1 MKAIFTIILT
11 FVCLNAFAQHT
22 LTGKVIGADN
32 APLPYAA
39 ISLRNTET
47 YEIKGIA
54 ADSLGNFKFNDVSAG
69 KYILAADYVGH
80 SALQQQ
86 IEMPDND
93 FRVPDIILQQSD
105 NELDAIEV
113 KGRRIVDKDDR
124 KQIYPSQMI
133 KTNSN
138 NGYTALAMMLIPGL
152 KVDVFEN
159 KISSHGSTTLICI
172 NGRPVTEDEVKTLNP
187 IDIRRVD
194 YYQGI
199 NPKFPSASSVVD
211 FIMDKPN
218 QGASLYLSANQYLNR
233 LSGDDVADLKI
244 YKNKSEFNV
253 QVSGDYNHFETDKGI
268 NSQTNM
274 LESQNIITK
283 DVETTENSTHENSL
297 SGKFSYLYYGEKNTF
312 NVSTYVKGGHS
323 STDDGLQQVFNVNS
337 QNFKTTEYSHDDN
350 ISPAAKVF
358 YEHHFDNKQFVRL
371 SLYGSYNQNDNEHE
385 YMSEKNY
392 KSKTSEDY
400 YFLNPEV
407 LYGMPLGNRQ
417 VLFTNIMYFMND
429 IRQKFSEN
437 GLSQSSTL
445 NYSQGIYMLG
455 DAIWLIPQKFNIT
468 VQLSDRVMTI
478 DNGETN
484 NIKHYFSPD
493 LFYKY
498 RFGDMNIINGNFSF
512 GIYNPYMG
520 YYSRSQQHIDEYQI
534 TQGDPNLK
542 TSKCFTAEIN
552 YQLGPFETYVLYER
566 NTNSLFEDVEF
577 DNSRNLFVHTI
588 KNGGNQEHTCVN
600 FSFYND
606 YSDELSYALG
616 VQYDFFKERT
626 YTLQKIGSTSMFANI
641 VYTGRKVMWK
651 IEYSTRKKKQDCG
664 YLQEEPMAL
673 SFGLGYNLRG
683 WNFMLNVK
691 NPWIKVYDE
700 TEYNNGI
707 YSDYSKYYQPKVN
720 YDAFRLS
727 VSYRFNIGRHHNYQ
741 NIEMDNSQKSGI
753 LKRR

>member
-1 MKAIFTIILT
+1 MKTIFSIILT

-80 SALQQQ
+80 TASKQP

-93 FRVPDIILQQSD
+93 FRVSDIVLQQSD

-218 QGASLYLSANQYLNR
+218 QGVSLYLSANQYLNR

-283 DVETTENSTHENSL
+283 DVETSENSTHENSL
-297 SGKFSYLYYGEKNTF
+297 SGKFSYLYYGEKNMF
-312 NVSTYVKGGHS
+312 NVSTYV
-323 STDDGLQQVFNVNS
+323 LL
-337 QNFKTTEYSHDDN
+337 FK
-350 ISPAAKVF
+350 
-358 YEHHFDNKQFVRL
+358 
-371 SLYGSYNQNDNEHE
+371 
-385 YMSEKNY
+385 
-392 KSKTSEDY
+392 
-400 YFLNPEV
+400 
-407 LYGMPLGNRQ
+407 
-417 VLFTNIMYFMND
+417 
-429 IRQKFSEN
+429 
-437 GLSQSSTL
+437 
-445 NYSQGIYMLG
+445 
-455 DAIWLIPQKFNIT
+455 IT
-468 VQLSDRVMTI
+468 
-478 DNGETN
+478 
-484 NIKHYFSPD
+484 
-493 LFYKY
+493 
-498 RFGDMNIINGNFSF
+498 
-512 GIYNPYMG
+512 
-520 YYSRSQQHIDEYQI
+520 
-534 TQGDPNLK
+534 
-542 TSKCFTAEIN
+542 
-552 YQLGPFETYVLYER
+552 
-566 NTNSLFEDVEF
+566 
-577 DNSRNLFVHTI
+577 
-588 KNGGNQEHTCVN
+588 
-600 FSFYND
+600 
-606 YSDELSYALG
+606 
-616 VQYDFFKERT
+616 
-626 YTLQKIGSTSMFANI
+626 
-641 VYTGRKVMWK
+641 
-651 IEYSTRKKKQDCG
+651 
-664 YLQEEPMAL
+664 
-673 SFGLGYNLRG
+673 
-683 WNFMLNVK
+683 
-691 NPWIKVYDE
+691 
-700 TEYNNGI
+700 
-707 YSDYSKYYQPKVN
+707 
-720 YDAFRLS
+720 
-727 VSYRFNIGRHHNYQ
+727 
-741 NIEMDNSQKSGI
+741 
-753 LKRR
+753 